1 MGNQRLPAMVLALLL
16 LGLWPHALQAQ
27 TFIASRPHP
36 EFGIGPL
43 FVSVAVGKDDVRPA
57 HRPVT
62 VTVTW
67 NLVLP
72 ERGAAADMAQD
83 LYLLWPG
90 EVPGAAG
97 DEGADPRLLAQ
108 VGALG
113 FRSKESGRLRLTGVR
128 RSDLG
133 IGMESRPLGEA
144 PFVAFGNDGAVREAT
159 GATVIRIPWVPE
171 LGSPDWLVRLQ
182 IPVRDVIV
190 QRPVTW
196 IEDLFWGRWYVVRLA
211 FGDLE
216 SLALYP
222 FYFGVRDRVV
232 PVAGDFSMLLID
244 FADARRLRVDVTVPA
259 SALRRQGE
267 RGDDRATISLALAPS
282 RGLLSQLLK
291 VDFTYAPQRLP
302 ARPLLISAVL
312 VVLGG
317 TLRWLFPPAMVLV
330 GRTLRA
336 RVLLGRTAA
345 GRHHG
350 TTPSPEALAQ
360 IRPGETTYEDV
371 RRLFGPWA
379 EERVSLPARRT
390 RTVVYRES
398 RVIPHRGWSLGWV
411 ATVRYW
417 NVEAHEVEISFEGDR
432 VRDVQARVRR
442 VAPPLRPSS

>member
-1 MGNQRLPAMVLALLL
+1 MRIAFALLI
-16 LGLWPHALQAQ
+16 LGLWPHDLHAQA
-27 TFIASRPHP
+27 FIASRAHP

-43 FVSVAVGKDDVRPA
+43 FVSVSVGKDDVRPA

-62 VTVTW
+62 VSVTW

-72 ERGAAADMAQD
+72 EHRTATDIAQD

-97 DEGADPRLLAQ
+97 DERTDPQLRAQ
-108 VGALG
+108 VDALG
-113 FRSKESGRLRLTGVR
+113 FRAKESGRLRLSGVR

-133 IGMESRPLGEA
+133 TGAELRPLGEA
-144 PFVAFGNDGAVREAT
+144 PFVTFGEGGAARGAT

-190 QRPVTW
+190 PRPVTW
-196 IEDLFWGRWYVVRLA
+196 IENLFWGRWYVVTLA
-211 FGDLE
+211 FGDLD

-244 FADARRLRVDVTVPA
+244 FADARRLRVDDTVPA

-267 RGDDRATISLALAPS
+267 RGDDRATISNALAPS

-302 ARPLLISAVL
+302 ARPLLVSAAL

-317 TLRWLFPPAMVLV
+317 TLRWLFTPAMAVI

-336 RVLLGRTAA
+336 RILLGRTAA
-345 GRHHG
+345 GRYHG
-350 TTPSPEALAQ
+350 TTPSAQALAQ

-371 RRLFGPWA
+371 RHLFGPGA
-379 EERVSLPARRT
+379 EERVSLPGRQPLA
-390 RTVVYRES
+390 VMYRER
-398 RVIPHRGWSLGWV
+398 RVIPRRGWSLGWV
-411 ATVRYW
+411 ATVRSW
-417 NVEAHEVEISFEGDR
+417 DVEDHEVEISFERDR

-442 VAPPLRPSS
+442 SQRSRG

>member
-1 MGNQRLPAMVLALLL
+1 MALALLL
-16 LGLWPHALQAQ
+16 LGLWPHRLHAQA
-27 TFIASRPHP
+27 FIASRPHP

-43 FVSVAVGKDDVRPA
+43 FVSVSVGKDDVRPA

-72 ERGAAADMAQD
+72 ARGTATDIAQD

-90 EVPGAAG
+90 EVAGAAG
-97 DEGADPRLLAQ
+97 AAEADRHLLAQ

-133 IGMESRPLGEA
+133 TVAEPRPLGAA
-144 PFVAFGNDGAVREAT
+144 PFVTFDNDGAVREAT

-171 LGSPDWLVRLQ
+171 LGTPDWLVRLQ
-182 IPVRDVIV
+182 IPARDVIV
-190 QRPVTW
+190 RRPVTW

-232 PVAGDFSMLLID
+232 PVAADFSMLLID
-244 FADARRLRVDVTVPA
+244 FADARRLRVDVTTPD

-267 RGDDRATISLALAPS
+267 RGDDRATIALALGPS

-291 VDFTYAPQRLP
+291 VGFTYAPQRLP

-317 TLRWLFPPAMVLV
+317 TLRWLFTPAIALIA
-330 GRTLRA
+330 RTLRA
-336 RVLLGRTAA
+336 RVLLGRAA
-345 GRHHG
+345 VRRYHG
-350 TTPSPEALAQ
+350 TTPSPEALARM
-360 IRPGETTYEDV
+360 RPGETTDEDV
-371 RRLFGPWA
+371 RRLFGPGA
-379 EERVSLPARRT
+379 EERVSLPARRI
-390 RTVVYRES
+390 RTVVYRER
-398 RVIPHRGWSLGWV
+398 RVIPHRGRSLGWV
-411 ATVRYW
+411 ATVRQW
-417 NVEAHEVEISFEGDR
+417 DVEDHEVEITFEHGR
-432 VRDVQARVRR
+432 VRDVQTRVRR
-442 VAPPLRPSS
+442 VPHSPLLRRS

>member
-1 MGNQRLPAMVLALLL
+1 MRSRRLPAIAVALLV
-16 LGLWPHALQAQ
+16 LGLWPHDLHAQA
-27 TFIASRPHP
+27 FIASRAHP

-43 FVSVAVGKDDVRPA
+43 FVSVSVGKDDVRPA

-67 NLVLP
+67 NIVLP
-72 ERGAAADMAQD
+72 EDRPAADMAQD

-90 EVPGAAG
+90 EVPGTAG
-97 DEGADPRLLAQ
+97 EKADPRLLAQ
-108 VGALG
+108 LDALG
-113 FRSKESGRLRLTGVR
+113 FRSKESGRLPLSGGR

-133 IGMESRPLGEA
+133 TGAEFRPLGEA
-144 PFVAFGNDGAVREAT
+144 PFVTFGDGGAVRGTT

-171 LGSPDWLVRLQ
+171 LGSPDWLVRLE

-190 QRPVTW
+190 PRPVTW
-196 IEDLFWGRWYVVRLA
+196 IEDLFWGRWYVVTLA

-222 FYFGVRDRVV
+222 FYFGVRDRVI
-232 PVAGDFSMLLID
+232 PVAGDFSMLLVD
-244 FADARRLRVDVTVPA
+244 FADARRLRVDETVPA
-259 SALRRQGE
+259 SALRREGE
-267 RGDDRATISLALAPS
+267 RGDDRATISLALTPS

-291 VDFTYAPQRLP
+291 VHFTYAPQRLP

-317 TLRWLFPPAMVLV
+317 TLRWLFTPTMALM

-336 RVLLGRTAA
+336 RVLLGRTTA
-345 GRHHG
+345 GRYHG
-350 TTPSPEALAQ
+350 TTPSPQALAQ

-379 EERVSLPARRT
+379 EEQVSLPAGQT
-390 RTVVYRES
+390 RAVVYRES
-398 RVIPHRGWSLGWV
+398 RVIPRRGWSLGWI
-411 ATVRYW
+411 ASVRYW
-417 NVEAHEVEISFEGDR
+417 EVEDHEVEISFERDR

-442 VAPPLRPSS
+442 ARRRQRTAP

>member
-1 MGNQRLPAMVLALLL
+1 MRIAFALLI
-16 LGLWPHALQAQ
+16 LGLWPHDLHAQA
-27 TFIASRPHP
+27 FIASRAHP
-36 EFGIGPL
+36 EFAIGPL
-43 FVSVAVGKDDVRPA
+43 FVSVSVGKDDVRPA

-72 ERGAAADMAQD
+72 EHRTATDIAQD

-97 DEGADPRLLAQ
+97 DERTDPQLRAQ
-108 VGALG
+108 VDALG
-113 FRSKESGRLRLTGVR
+113 FRAKESGRLRLSGVR

-133 IGMESRPLGEA
+133 TGAELRPLGEA
-144 PFVAFGNDGAVREAT
+144 PFVTFGEGGAARGAT

-190 QRPVTW
+190 PRPVTW
-196 IEDLFWGRWYVVRLA
+196 IEDLFWGRWYVVTLA

-232 PVAGDFSMLLID
+232 PVARDFSMLLID
-244 FADARRLRVDVTVPA
+244 FADARRLRVDETIPA
-259 SALRRQGE
+259 SALRREGE
-267 RGDDRATISLALAPS
+267 RRDDRATISVALAPS
-282 RGLLSQLLK
+282 QGLRPQLLK
-291 VDFTYAPQRLP
+291 VHFTYAAQRLP
-302 ARPLLISAVL
+302 ARP
-312 VVLGG
+312 
-317 TLRWLFPPAMVLV
+317 
-330 GRTLRA
+330 
-336 RVLLGRTAA
+336 LLGRTAA

-350 TTPSPEALAQ
+350 TTPSPQALAR

-371 RRLFGPWA
+371 RRLVGPGA
-379 EERVSLPARRT
+379 EERVSLPARQT
-390 RTVVYRES
+390 RTVVYRER
-398 RVIPHRGWSLGWV
+398 RVIPRRGWSLGWV

-417 NVEAHEVEISFEGDR
+417 DVEDDEVEISFEGDR
-432 VRDVQARVRR
+432 VRDVQGGVRR
-442 VAPPLRPSS
+442 SRRRQG

>member
-1 MGNQRLPAMVLALLL
+1 MQTADFAAGLARLERIARRRPTAIMCAEAVPWRCHRSLIADALTVAGWRVLHIQSRRTARPHRRTPFLRVRGGTLRYPAPPRSIDGKSHRLPAVALALLF
-16 LGLWPHALQAQ
+16 LGLWPHDLHAQA
-27 TFIASRPHP
+27 FIASRPHP

-43 FVSVAVGKDDVRPA
+43 FLSVSVGKDDVRPA

-67 NLVLP
+67 NLALP

-97 DEGADPRLLAQ
+97 DEGADRQLLAQ

-113 FRSKESGRLRLTGVR
+113 FRSKESGRLRLSGVR

-133 IGMESRPLGEA
+133 SGVESRPLGEA
-144 PFVAFGNDGAVREAT
+144 PFVTFGDGGAVRGPT
-159 GATVIRIPWVPE
+159 GATVIRIRWVSE

-232 PVAGDFSMLLID
+232 PVAGDFSTLLID

-267 RGDDRATISLALAPS
+267 RDDDRATISIALAPY

-302 ARPLLISAVL
+302 ARP
-312 VVLGG
+312 
-317 TLRWLFPPAMVLV
+317 
-330 GRTLRA
+330 
-336 RVLLGRTAA
+336 
-345 GRHHG
+345 
-350 TTPSPEALAQ
+350 
-360 IRPGETTYEDV
+360 
-371 RRLFGPWA
+371 
-379 EERVSLPARRT
+379 
-390 RTVVYRES
+390 
-398 RVIPHRGWSLGWV
+398 RG
-411 ATVRYW
+411 
-417 NVEAHEVEISFEGDR
+417 
-432 VRDVQARVRR
+432 
-442 VAPPLRPSS
+442 PSSSPPSSWSWEAPCAGCSPR

>member
-1 MGNQRLPAMVLALLL
+1 MRIAFALLI
-16 LGLWPHALQAQ
+16 LGLWPHDLHAQA
-27 TFIASRPHP
+27 FIASRAHP
-36 EFGIGPL
+36 EFAIGPL
-43 FVSVAVGKDDVRPA
+43 FVSVSVGKDDVRPA

-62 VTVTW
+62 VSVTW

-72 ERGAAADMAQD
+72 EHRTATDIAQD

-97 DEGADPRLLAQ
+97 DERTDPQLRAQ
-108 VGALG
+108 VDALG
-113 FRSKESGRLRLTGVR
+113 FRAKESGRLRLSGVR

-133 IGMESRPLGEA
+133 TGAELRPLGEA
-144 PFVAFGNDGAVREAT
+144 PFVTFGEGGAVRGAT

-190 QRPVTW
+190 PRPVTW
-196 IEDLFWGRWYVVRLA
+196 IEDLFWGRWYVVTLA
-211 FGDLE
+211 FGDLD

-232 PVAGDFSMLLID
+232 PVARDFSMLLID
-244 FADARRLRVDVTVPA
+244 FADARRLRVDETIPA
-259 SALRRQGE
+259 SALRREGE
-267 RGDDRATISLALAPS
+267 RRDDRATISVALAPS
-282 RGLLSQLLK
+282 QGLRPQLLK
-291 VDFTYAPQRLP
+291 VHFTYAAQRLP
-302 ARPLLISAVL
+302 ARPLLVSAAL

-317 TLRWLFPPAMVLV
+317 TLRWLFTPAMALM

-350 TTPSPEALAQ
+350 TTPSPQALAR

-371 RRLFGPWA
+371 RRLVGPGA
-379 EERVSLPARRT
+379 EERVSLPARQT
-390 RTVVYRES
+390 RTVVYRER
-398 RVIPHRGWSLGWV
+398 RVIPRRGWSLGWV

-417 NVEAHEVEISFEGDR
+417 DVEDDEVEISFEGDR
-432 VRDVQARVRR
+432 VRDVQAGVRR
-442 VAPPLRPSS
+442 SRRRQG

>member
-1 MGNQRLPAMVLALLL
+1 MRIAFALLI
-16 LGLWPHALQAQ
+16 LGLWPHDLHAQA
-27 TFIASRPHP
+27 FIASRAHP

-43 FVSVAVGKDDVRPA
+43 FVSVTVGKDDVRPA

-72 ERGAAADMAQD
+72 EHRAAKDMAQD

-90 EVPGAAG
+90 EVPGAGG
-97 DEGADPRLLAQ
+97 DERADPRLLAQ
-108 VGALG
+108 VDALG
-113 FRSKESGRLRLTGVR
+113 FRSKESGRLRLSGGR

-133 IGMESRPLGEA
+133 TGAEFRPLGEA
-144 PFVAFGNDGAVREAT
+144 PFVTFGDGGAVRGST
-159 GATVIRIPWVPE
+159 RATVIRVPWVSE

-190 QRPVTW
+190 PRPVTW
-196 IEDLFWGRWYVVRLA
+196 IEDLFWGRWYVVTLA
-211 FGDLE
+211 FGDLD

-244 FADARRLRVDVTVPA
+244 FADARRLRVADTVPA

-267 RGDDRATISLALAPS
+267 RGDDRATISNALAPS

-302 ARPLLISAVL
+302 ARPLLVSAAL

-317 TLRWLFPPAMVLV
+317 TLRWLFTPAMAVI

-336 RVLLGRTAA
+336 RILLGRTAA
-345 GRHHG
+345 GRYHG
-350 TTPSPEALAQ
+350 TTPSAQALAQ

-371 RRLFGPWA
+371 RRLFGPGA
-379 EERVSLPARRT
+379 EERVSLPGRQPLA
-390 RTVVYRES
+390 VVYRER
-398 RVIPHRGWSLGWV
+398 RVIPRRGWSLGWV
-411 ATVRYW
+411 ATVRSW
-417 NVEAHEVEISFEGDR
+417 DVEDHEVEISFERDR

-442 VAPPLRPSS
+442 SGQSIRRPRTAP

>member
-1 MGNQRLPAMVLALLL
+1 MRIAFALLI
-16 LGLWPHALQAQ
+16 LGLWPHDLHAQA
-27 TFIASRPHP
+27 FIASRAHP

-43 FVSVAVGKDDVRPA
+43 FVSVTVGKDAVRPA

-72 ERGAAADMAQD
+72 EHRAAKDMAQD

-90 EVPGAAG
+90 EVPGAGG
-97 DEGADPRLLAQ
+97 DERADPRLLAQ
-108 VGALG
+108 VDALG
-113 FRSKESGRLRLTGVR
+113 FRSKESGRLRLSGGQ

-133 IGMESRPLGEA
+133 TGAEFRPLGQA
-144 PFVAFGNDGAVREAT
+144 PFVTFADGGAVRGST
-159 GATVIRIPWVPE
+159 GATVIRVPWVSE

-190 QRPVTW
+190 PRPVTW
-196 IEDLFWGRWYVVRLA
+196 IENLFWGRWYVVTLA
-211 FGDLE
+211 FGDLD

-244 FADARRLRVDVTVPA
+244 FADARRLRVDDTVPA

-267 RGDDRATISLALAPS
+267 RGDDRATISNALAPS

-302 ARPLLISAVL
+302 ARPLLVSAAL

-317 TLRWLFPPAMVLV
+317 ILRWLFTPAMAVI

-336 RVLLGRTAA
+336 RILLGRTAA
-345 GRHHG
+345 GRYHG
-350 TTPSPEALAQ
+350 TTPSAQALAQ

-371 RRLFGPWA
+371 RRLFGPGA
-379 EERVSLPARRT
+379 EERVSLPGRQPLA
-390 RTVVYRES
+390 VVYRER
-398 RVIPHRGWSLGWV
+398 RVIPRRGWSLGWV
-411 ATVRYW
+411 ATVRSW
-417 NVEAHEVEISFEGDR
+417 DLEDHEVEISFERDR

-442 VAPPLRPSS
+442 SGQSIRRPRTAP

>member
-1 MGNQRLPAMVLALLL
+1 MALALLL
-16 LGLWPHALQAQ
+16 LGLWPHDLHAQA
-27 TFIASRPHP
+27 FIASRPHP

-43 FVSVAVGKDDVRPA
+43 FVSVSVGKDDVRPA

-72 ERGAAADMAQD
+72 EGRTAADMAQD

-97 DEGADPRLLAQ
+97 GEGADRPLLAQ
-108 VGALG
+108 VNALG
-113 FRSKESGRLRLTGVR
+113 FRRKESGRLRLTGLR

-133 IGMESRPLGEA
+133 TGVEPRPLEEA
-144 PFVAFGNDGAVREAT
+144 PFVTFGDGGAVRGVT

-232 PVAGDFSMLLID
+232 PVARDFSMLLID
-244 FADARRLRVDVTVPA
+244 FADARRLRVDDTVPA

-267 RGDDRATISLALAPS
+267 RGDDRARISLALAPS

-317 TLRWLFPPAMVLV
+317 TLRWLFTPAMVLV

-336 RVLLGRTAA
+336 RILLGRTAA
-345 GRHHG
+345 GRYHG

-360 IRPGETTYEDV
+360 IRPGEMTYEDV
-371 RRLFGPWA
+371 RRLFGPGA
-379 EERVSLPARRT
+379 EERVSLPAGHT
-390 RTVVYRES
+390 RAVVYRES
-398 RVIPHRGWSLGWV
+398 RVIPRRGWSLGWV
-411 ATVRYW
+411 AAVRYW
-417 NVEAHEVEISFEGDR
+417 NVEAHEVEIRFERDR
-432 VRDVQARVRR
+432 VRDVQTRVRR
-442 VAPPLRPSS
+442 VAPPLRPFS

>member
-1 MGNQRLPAMVLALLL
+1 MALALLV
-16 LGLWPHALQAQ
+16 LGLWPHDLHAQA
-27 TFIASRPHP
+27 FIASRAHP

-43 FVSVAVGKDDVRPA
+43 FVSVSVGKDDVRPA

-72 ERGAAADMAQD
+72 EHPAAPDIAQD

-97 DEGADPRLLAQ
+97 DEKADPRLLAQ
-108 VGALG
+108 VEALG
-113 FRSKESGRLRLTGVR
+113 FRSKESGRLPLSGGR

-133 IGMESRPLGEA
+133 TGAEFRPLGEA
-144 PFVAFGNDGAVREAT
+144 SFVTFGDGGAVRGTT
-159 GATVIRIPWVPE
+159 GATVIRVPWVPE

-190 QRPVTW
+190 PRPVTW
-196 IEDLFWGRWYVVRLA
+196 IEDLFWGRWYVVTLA

-244 FADARRLRVDVTVPA
+244 FADARRLRVDETIPA
-259 SALRRQGE
+259 SALRREGE
-267 RGDDRATISLALAPS
+267 GGDDRATISLALAPS

-291 VDFTYAPQRLP
+291 VHFTYAPQRLP
-302 ARPLLISAVL
+302 ARPLLISAAL

-317 TLRWLFPPAMVLV
+317 TLRWLFTPTIALI
-330 GRTLRA
+330 GRALRA
-336 RVLLGRTAA
+336 RVLLGRSTA
-345 GRHHG
+345 GRYHG
-350 TTPSPEALAQ
+350 TTPSPQALAQ
-360 IRPGETTYEDV
+360 IHPGETTYEDV

-379 EERVSLPARRT
+379 EEQVSLPAGQT
-390 RTVVYRES
+390 RAVVYRES
-398 RVIPHRGWSLGWV
+398 RVIPRRGWSLGWI
-411 ATVRYW
+411 ASVRYW
-417 NVEAHEVEISFEGDR
+417 EVEDHEVEISFERDR
-432 VRDVQARVRR
+432 VRDVQARIRR
-442 VAPPLRPSS
+442 SRRRLG